1 MTSEI
6 EGKIVSG
13 ADARSRMSGAKR
25 ALLEKRLAGRAAD
38 APDKQTIGR
47 RPRVEPPPLSF
58 AQQRLWFL
66 SQLEPE
72 AVAYNI
78 SEAVRLAGQLDVPV
92 LNWCFNEIVRRHE
105 SLRTSFDANAGQP
118 VQIIAPRL
126 ELSIPLIDLSRL
138 PDGDCET
145 EALRFSQ
152 LEAGHHFDLVHGPL
166 IRAVLIRLRADEHVL
181 IVTMHHLISDGWSQ
195 GLLKSELGA
204 LYRTRIMGQSS
215 PLAELPI
222 QYADFSEWQREWLS
236 GALLDQQLNYWR
248 DRLAGLPQFVELP
261 ADGVRPAEKSYHGAT
276 FLFELSTE
284 LSESLTA
291 FSRREGVTLFMT
303 LLAGFQALLHRYTN
317 QNDIVIGTPVANR
330 NREEVESLI
339 GFFVNTLVLRTDVSG
354 DPAFRELLARVR
366 EVALGAYVHQ
376 DLPFEL
382 LVAELQTNRETNRN
396 PLFQIAFD
404 LQNAPAPTLELPGL
418 TLRPHEFT
426 AATTRFDLELHL
438 TSVPEGIIGAL
449 VYSTDLFVESTIRAF
464 AERYRMLL
472 EAVVANPDERVSQ
485 IDLLTSA
492 ERKKLL
498 GDWSA
503 RAYPAQRSIPDLFEA
518 CASRAPDSIALI
530 SGDVRITYDELNQ
543 RANQLANYLKSYGA
557 GEETRVGIHLERSV
571 EMIVAALAVL
581 KAGAT
586 YVALDPSYP
595 NQRLSFMLDDANVAL
610 LLTVASL
617 EDSLPAHP
625 APVLLLDSDWP
636 LIAAAGEH
644 NPERSTTPEQL
655 AYIVYTSGSTGKP
668 KGVAVPH
675 RGVVR
680 LVSDNGYANFRP
692 DEIFLQ
698 FAPLTFDASTFEIW
712 GALLN
717 GSQLVL
723 MPPGLASLQDIGR
736 ALHEYRITTLWLTA
750 GLFHQMVDEQL
761 PALSKL
767 RQLLAGGDVLS
778 PSHVKRFLASRS
790 CRLVNGYGPTENT
803 TFTCCHVMDQ
813 PVEFARSVPIG
824 RPIANTQVVILD
836 KNLCL
841 CPPGFTGELFIGGD
855 GLARGYHGDPSLTAE
870 KFIPNAFSNLAGARL
885 YCTGDRARYLVD
897 GSIEFLGRA
906 DEQVKVRGFR
916 IELGEIEAAL
926 SHAAGVQQ
934 TTVITRDYD
943 GDKRLVAYV
952 VGERD
957 RISLDQLQKTL
968 RESLPDHMI
977 PSAFVVLDELPLTP
991 NGKVDRRALPAPA
1004 DVQSQSD
1011 DDYVAPRTQIEELLA
1026 GIWAEV
1032 LQVERVGSD
1041 DNFFALGGHSLLVT
1055 RLVSRAQAYL
1065 DMELPLKL
1073 FFESPT
1079 LALQAA
1085 QVEVALRADNALHT
1099 PPIVPVSR
1107 AESLPLSYS
1116 QQRLWFLYQ
1125 LEPSTSAY
1133 NIPTAVRL
1141 RGALDSAALAR
1152 TINEVVRRHEI
1163 LRTYY
1168 GTVENK
1174 PVQFVGP
1181 PDDVELEL
1189 SDFSELPESE
1199 RESRMLQL
1207 AGEEAS
1213 RPFDLTRGPLLR
1225 ACLVRLGPEEH
1236 VLVLTVHHI
1245 VSDGWSQ
1252 GVLVREVGAL
1262 YRAFSAGG
1270 ESPLGELP
1278 VQYADFARVQRN
1290 WLAGDVLDK
1299 HLDYWRRQLAGPLP
1313 IIELPADRP
1322 RPEVQSFRGSTLT
1335 AHLPVSLSESL
1346 NVICRNEGVTL
1357 FMLLLAA
1364 FKVLLHRYAGQDDV
1378 VIGAPIANRNR
1389 VEIEGL
1395 IGFFVN
1401 TLVLRTDLSG
1411 DPDFR
1416 ELLAR
1421 VRKVTVEAYAHQDM
1435 PFELLVEDLQPERDL
1450 SRNPLFQVMFQLENT
1465 PKEELPLPGLTLSP
1479 VDIEGVASQFDLS
1492 VDVVESEYGLS
1503 ITAEYSTDL
1512 FEAAT
1517 IRRFLDRWRVLLEG
1531 IAADP
1536 ARRLSNLPLM
1546 DQSERLRVEVEWNE
1560 TARNYQP
1567 GCVSEL
1573 FEAQVERSPESIAIV
1588 CDGACLTFAGLNE
1601 RANQLARHLNAAGVG
1616 PEVPVAVML
1625 ERSTEMVV
1633 ALLAILKAGGAYVP
1647 LDPSYPAARLAFVLD
1662 DVQASLI
1669 VTQES
1674 LLGSIPSQHHAPAV
1688 VCVDRDAAVIVDELR
1703 ENLPARAIPDNV
1715 AYVIYTS
1722 GSTGLPKGV
1731 LVSNRSLSNHC
1742 LAVGE
1747 EYGLRASDRAL
1758 QFSSF
1763 SFDVAGEELFPLL
1776 LAGAVVVIPRE
1787 RVLDAMQLRR
1797 LIEQERI
1804 SVLNI
1809 SAQFWQEWLEGLELA
1824 GASWPESVR
1833 LMVTGSE
1840 KVSLEGVARW
1850 RKLTSGK
1857 TVLLNAYGVT
1867 EATITSMLYRPNSNV
1882 DQDSGAGWLPI
1893 GRPIV
1898 NTQTYVLDRNLESVP
1913 IGFAGELYLGGEGL
1927 ARAYHSRAGLTAER
1941 FIPNPFSSVPGS
1953 RLYRTG
1959 DLARYLADG
1968 NIEFIG
1974 RADEQV
1980 KLRGY
1985 RIELGEIEAMLN
1997 SAPGVQRAAVL
2008 LREERSGDKRL
2019 VAYVTKRGDISAEP
2033 SDSALEVE
2041 QLAQWKTVHDDE
2053 IFNETVGEQEPS
2065 FNISGWNNSYT
2076 GEPIPAA
2083 DMREWVDD
2091 AVERVLA
2098 QKPRRVLEIG
2108 CGTGLMLFRIA
2119 PHCKR
2124 YFATDFSPAALS
2136 YIREQLGDVSPHVS
2150 LSERNADDFTGLE
2163 PASWDAVI
2171 INSVVQ
2177 YFPGVDYLMRVLRGA
2192 VDAVAPGGSVFIGDV
2207 RSLPLL
2213 DAFHA
2218 SVELHKAEDRLS
2230 PAQVRQRIQRR
2241 VDQEEELVIDP
2252 RFFTAL
2258 KTHLPRITS
2267 VRIEPKRGHC
2277 RNELTQFRYQVTINV
2292 GEPEATPEDL
2302 SWTDWSECRWNL
2314 AELRRQLIEAKPQA
2328 LALINVANARLAAA
2342 TRIRDQ
2348 IAAADLAQTAA
2359 GLKELVHTATG
2370 EGVDP
2375 EELQALGNE
2384 LSYEVRLSWAR
2395 HGADGS
2401 FDLLFRRV
2409 EATAGRVHFPEA
2421 TGSKALRDYANHPL
2435 RGKQARQ
2442 FGPQLRSFLKE
2453 RLPEYMVP
2461 ASFVILDELPLLPNG
2476 KIDRRAL
2483 PAPDA
2488 VRPELAG
2495 AFVAPRTRTEQS
2507 LADVWSDLLGLP
2519 QVGINDNFFDLGGHS
2534 LLTTQLISRVR
2545 ELFQVELPLR
2555 EVFQQPTI
2563 AQLAIAIEQARDN
2576 NQLVSAATIMPVSR
2590 EARRR
2595 SRPAARSVQ

>member
-6 EGKIVSG
+6 ERKIVSG
-13 ADARSRMSGAKR
+13 ADTRSQMSAAKR
-25 ALLEKRLAGRAAD
+25 ALLEKRLAGRAED
-38 APDKQTIGR
+38 APDKQAIGR

-72 AVAYNI
+72 TVAYNI
-78 SEAVRLAGQLDVPV
+78 SEAVRLAGKLDVPV

-118 VQIIAPRL
+118 VQVIAPSL
-126 ELSIPLIDLSRL
+126 ELSIPLIDLGHL
-138 PDGDCET
+138 PDGDRET

-152 LEAGHHFDLVHGPL
+152 LEAEHRFDLVHGPL
-166 IRAVLIRLRADEHVL
+166 IRAVLIRLCADEHVL
-181 IVTMHHLISDGWSQ
+181 IVTMHHLIGDGWSQ

-204 LYRTRIMGQSS
+204 LYRARIMGQNS
-215 PLAELPI
+215 PLVELPI

-248 DRLAGLPQFVELP
+248 DRLAGLPPFFELP
-261 ADGVRPAEKSYHGAT
+261 ADCVCRAGRSYRGAT

-284 LSESLTA
+284 LSESLA
-291 FSRREGVTLFMT
+291 ALSRREGVTLFMT
-303 LLAGFQALLHRYTN
+303 LLAGFQALLHRYTD

-330 NREEVESLI
+330 NRGEVESLI
-339 GFFVNTLVLRTDVSG
+339 GFFVNTLVLRTEVSG
-354 DPAFRELLARVR
+354 DLSFRELLARVG
-366 EVALGAYVHQ
+366 EVALGAYMHQ

-382 LVAELQTNRETNRN
+382 LVAQLQTNRETNRN

-418 TLRPHEFT
+418 TLHPHEFT

-449 VYSTDLFVESTIRAF
+449 VYSTDLFVESTICTF
-464 AERYRMLL
+464 AERFRMLL
-472 EAVVANPDERVSQ
+472 EAVVAHPDLLVSQ

-492 ERKKLL
+492 EREQQL
-498 GDWSA
+498 GDWSTL
-503 RAYPAQRSIPDLFEA
+503 AYPAQRSIPDLFEA
-518 CASRAPDSIALI
+518 CASHTPDSIALV
-530 SGDVRITYDELNQ
+530 SNDVQITYDELNQ

-571 EMIVAALAVL
+571 EMIVAVLAVL

-595 NQRLSFMLDDANVAL
+595 DQRLLFMLDDANVAV
-610 LLTVASL
+610 LLTVKLL
-617 EDSLPAHP
+617 EESLPAHP
-625 APVLLLDSDWP
+625 ARVLLLDSDWS
-636 LIAAAGEH
+636 LIAAADEH

-668 KGVAVPH
+668 KGVAVLH

-680 LVSDNGYANFRP
+680 LVRDNGYANFGP

-717 GSQLVL
+717 GSRLVL

-736 ALHEYRITTLWLTA
+736 ALLEYHVTTSWLTA
-750 GLFHQMVDEQL
+750 GLFHQMVDDQL
-761 PALSKL
+761 TALGNL

-778 PSHVKRFLASRS
+778 PSHVQRFLASRS
-790 CRLVNGYGPTENT
+790 CRLINGYGPTENT
-803 TFTCCHVMDQ
+803 TFTCCHVMDH
-813 PVEFARSVPIG
+813 PSEFARSVPIG

-836 KNLCL
+836 QTLRL
-841 CPPGFTGELFIGGD
+841 CPPGFSGEMFVGGD
-855 GLARGYHGDPSLTAE
+855 GLARGYDGQASLTAE
-870 KFIPNAFSNLAGARL
+870 KFIPNAFSNLRGARL
-885 YCTGDRARYLVD
+885 YGTGDRVRYLAD
-897 GSIEFLGRA
+897 GSIEFLGRT
-906 DEQVKVRGFR
+906 DHQVKVRGFR

-926 SHAAGVQQ
+926 SRAPGVRQ
-934 TTVITRDYD
+934 TTVATRNSD
-943 GDKRLVAYV
+943 GDKSLVAYV
-952 VGERD
+952 VGEHEG
-957 RISLDQLQKTL
+957 ISVDQVQKSL
-968 RESLPDHMI
+968 RESLPDHMV

-1004 DVQSQSD
+1004 DLKAQSD
-1011 DDYVAPRTQIEELLA
+1011 DGYVAPRTPVEELLA

-1032 LQVERVGSD
+1032 LQVERVSSD
-1041 DNFFALGGHSLLVT
+1041 DNFFELGGHSLLVT

-1079 LALQAA
+1079 LALQAT
-1085 QVEVALRADNALHT
+1085 QVEAALRADNAFHA

-1107 AESLPLSYS
+1107 DESLPLSYS

-1152 TINEVVRRHEI
+1152 TMNEIVRRHEI

-1168 GTVENK
+1168 GTIDDK
-1174 PVQFVGP
+1174 PVQFVGLP
-1181 PDDVELEL
+1181 GDMALEL
-1189 SDFSELPESE
+1189 VDFSELPESE
-1199 RESRMLQL
+1199 RESSMVRL
-1207 AGEEAS
+1207 AAKEAC

-1225 ACLVRLGPEEH
+1225 ACLMRLGPEEH
-1236 VLVLTVHHI
+1236 VLVVTVHHI

-1262 YRAFSAGG
+1262 YEAFTEGR
-1270 ESPLGELP
+1270 ESPLVELP
-1278 VQYADFARVQRN
+1278 VQYADFARLQRN

-1313 IIELPADRP
+1313 VLELPADRP

-1335 AHLPVSLSESL
+1335 AHLPASLRDSL
-1346 NVICRNEGVTL
+1346 NTICRREGLTL

-1364 FKVLLHRYAGQDDV
+1364 FKVLLHRYTGQDDI

-1411 DPDFR
+1411 DPDFL

-1421 VRKVTVEAYAHQDM
+1421 VRKVTLEAYAHQDM

-1465 PKEELPLPGLTLSP
+1465 PKEELPLPGLTLSA

-1492 VDVVESEYGLS
+1492 VDVVESESGMS

-1531 IAADP
+1531 IAAEP
-1536 ARRLSNLPLM
+1536 ARRLSKLPLM
-1546 DQSERLRVEVEWNE
+1546 DQLERRRVEVEWNE

-1573 FEAQVERSPESIAIV
+1573 FEAQVERSPGSIAIV
-1588 CDGACLTFAGLNE
+1588 CGSARLTFAELNE
-1601 RANQLARHLNAAGVG
+1601 RANQLAHHLNAAGVG

-1633 ALLAILKAGGAYVP
+1633 ALLAILKSGGAYVP
-1647 LDPSYPAARLAFVLD
+1647 LDPSYPAPRLAFVLD

-1674 LLGSIPSQHHAPAV
+1674 LLGSVPSQHHAPV
-1688 VCVDRDAAVIVDELR
+1688 VCLDRDAAVIAAELR
-1703 ENLPARAIPDNV
+1703 ENLRARSIPDNL

-1731 LVSNRSLSNHC
+1731 LVSNRSLSNLC
-1742 LAVGE
+1742 LAVVE
-1747 EYGLRASDRAL
+1747 EYGLRASDRGL
-1758 QFSSF
+1758 QFASF
-1763 SFDVAGEELFPLL
+1763 SFDVAGEELFPPL
-1776 LAGAVVVIPRE
+1776 LAGAAVVIPRE

-1804 SVLNI
+1804 SVLNL

-1824 GASWPESVR
+1824 GASWPEHVR

-1840 KVSLEGVARW
+1840 KVSLEGVVRW

-1867 EATITSMLYRPNSNV
+1867 EATITSMLYRSSANV

-1893 GRPIV
+1893 GRPIA
-1898 NTQTYVLDRNLESVP
+1898 NTQTYVLDRNLESAP

-1927 ARAYHSRAGLTAER
+1927 ARAYHGRAGLTAER

-1974 RADEQV
+1974 RGDEQV
-1980 KLRGY
+1980 KMRGY
-1985 RIELGEIEAMLN
+1985 RIELGEIEVMLN
-1997 SAPGVQRAAVL
+1997 SAPGVQRAVVL
-2008 LREERSGDKRL
+2008 LREETSGDKRL
-2019 VAYVTKRGDISAEP
+2019 VAYVTQKRGDMSVEP

-2041 QLAQWKTVHDDE
+2041 QVAQWKTVHDDE
-2053 IFNETVGEQEPS
+2053 IFNETVEEQDPS

-2083 DMREWVDD
+2083 DMRAWVDD

-2119 PHCKR
+2119 PYCES
-2124 YFATDFSPAALS
+2124 YFATDFSPAALN
-2136 YIREQLGDVSPHVS
+2136 YIREQLGDASLHVS
-2150 LSERNADDFTGLE
+2150 LSERNADDFTGIE

-2230 PAQVRQRIQRR
+2230 AAQVRQRIQRR
-2241 VDQEEELVIDP
+2241 VDQEEELAIDP

-2267 VRIEPKRGHC
+2267 VRIEPKRGHY

-2292 GEPEATPEDL
+2292 GEPETTPEDL
-2302 SWTDWSECRWNL
+2302 SWTDWSECRWDL
-2314 AELRRQLIEAKPQA
+2314 AELRRQLIEAKPQT
-2328 LALINVANARLAAA
+2328 LALINVLNARLAVA

-2348 IAAADLAQTAA
+2348 IAVADSAQTAA
-2359 GLKELVHTATG
+2359 GLKELVRTATG

-2375 EELQALGNE
+2375 EELQSLGSE

-2409 EATAGRVHFPEA
+2409 GATARRVNFPEA
-2421 TGSKALRDYANHPL
+2421 TGAKALSDYANHPL

-2483 PAPDA
+2483 PAPNA

-2576 NQLVSAATIMPVSR
+2576 NQLVSAATITSVSR

-2595 SRPAARSVQ
+2595 SRPGGKV

>member
-1 MTSEI
+1 MNSES
-6 EGKIVSG
+6 EDKGTVKGRPQLS
-13 ADARSRMSGAKR
+13 ATKL
-25 ALLEKRLAGRAAD
+25 ALLQKRLAGRAQD
-38 APDKQTIGR
+38 APDKQAIGR
-47 RPRVEPPPLSF
+47 RSRVGSPPLSF

-72 AVAYNI
+72 LVAYNI
-78 SEAVRLAGQLDVPV
+78 SEAVRLAGKLDVPV

-105 SLRTSFDANAGQP
+105 SLRTSFDAIAGQP
-118 VQIIAPRL
+118 VQIVAPRL
-126 ELSIPLIDLSRL
+126 ELSIPLIDLSHL

-145 EALRFSQ
+145 EVRRLSR
-152 LEAGHHFDLVHGPL
+152 EETERPFDLVRGPL
-166 IRAVLIRLRADEHVL
+166 FRAVLMRLRTDEHVL
-181 IVTMHHLISDGWSQ
+181 IVTMHHIISDGWSQ
-195 GLLKSELGA
+195 GVLKSELGA
-204 LYRTRIMGQSS
+204 LYRARVMGQRS

-236 GALLDQQLNYWR
+236 GTVLDQQINYWR
-248 DRLAGLPQFVELP
+248 DRLAGAPPFVELP
-261 ADGVRPAEKSYHGAT
+261 ADGVRSAEMNYRGAT
-276 FLFELSTE
+276 LLFELSTE

-291 FSRREGVTLFMT
+291 LSLREGATLFMT
-303 LLAGFQALLHRYTN
+303 LLASFKALLHRYTD

-366 EVALGAYVHQ
+366 EVALGAYAHH

-382 LVAELQTNRETNRN
+382 LVAELRTNREANRN

-404 LQNAPAPTLELPGL
+404 LQNAPAPALELPGL
-418 TLRPHEFT
+418 TLHPHELT

-438 TSVPEGIIGAL
+438 TSTAEGITGAL
-449 VYSTDLFVESTIRAF
+449 VYSTELFEESTIRTF
-464 AERYRMLL
+464 AERFRMLL
-472 EAVVANPDERVSQ
+472 GAVVANSDQRLSR
-485 IDLLTSA
+485 IDLLTDA
-492 ERKKLL
+492 ERKRLL
-498 GDWSA
+498 SDWNDTA
-503 RAYPAQRSIPDLFEA
+503 RTYPDQSCIPDLFETW
-518 CASRAPDSIALI
+518 ASRTPDSIALAF
-530 SGDVRITYDELNQ
+530 GDVRITYDELNQ
-543 RANQLANYLKSYGA
+543 RANQLAHYLKSYGV

-571 EMIVAALAVL
+571 EMIVAVLAVL

-595 NQRLSFMLDDANVAL
+595 DQRLLFMLDDANVAL
-610 LLTVASL
+610 VLTVESL
-617 EDSLPAHP
+617 EESLPAHP
-625 APVLLLDSDWP
+625 APVILLDSDWP

-655 AYIVYTSGSTGKP
+655 AYIVYTSGSTGRP
-668 KGVAVPH
+668 KGVAAPH

-680 LVSDNGYANFRP
+680 LVSGNDYASFGP
-692 DEIFLQ
+692 DEVFLQ

-723 MPPGLASLQDIGR
+723 MPPGLASLQDLGR
-736 ALHEYRITTLWLTA
+736 ALQQHRVTTLWLSA

-761 PALSKL
+761 PALSEL

-790 CRLVNGYGPTENT
+790 CRLINGYGPTENA
-803 TFTCCHVMDQ
+803 TFTCCHVMAQ
-813 PVEFARSVPIG
+813 PFEFARSVPIG
-824 RPIANTQVVILD
+824 RAIANTQILILD
-836 KNLCL
+836 ENLRL
-841 CPPGFTGELFIGGD
+841 CPPGFTGDLFIGGD
-855 GLARGYHGDPSLTAE
+855 GLARGYHGHASLTAE
-870 KFIPNAFSNLAGARL
+870 KFIPNAFSHVPGARL
-885 YCTGDRARYLVD
+885 YCTGDRVRYLAD

-916 IELGEIEAAL
+916 VEPGEIEAAL
-926 SHAAGVQQ
+926 SRAPGVRQ
-934 TTVITRDYD
+934 TTVVTRDYD

-952 VGERD
+952 VGEHGRV
-957 RISLDQLQKTL
+957 SVDQLQKTL
-968 RESLPDHMI
+968 RESLPEHMV

-1004 DVQSQSD
+1004 EIQTQSD
-1011 DDYVAPRTQIEELLA
+1011 DGYIAPRTPIEELLA
-1026 GIWAEV
+1026 GVWAEV
-1032 LQVERVGSD
+1032 LKVERVSTD
-1041 DNFFALGGHSLLVT
+1041 DNFFELGGHSLLVT
-1055 RLVSRAQAYL
+1055 RLVSRAQAHFGV
-1065 DMELPLKL
+1065 ELPLKL

-1079 LALQAA
+1079 LATQAA
-1085 QVEVALRADNALHT
+1085 QVEAALRTDNTLHA

-1107 AESLPLSYS
+1107 DENLPLSYS

-1141 RGALDSAALAR
+1141 RGVLDSAALAR
-1152 TINEVVRRHEI
+1152 TMNEVVRRHEI
-1163 LRTYY
+1163 LRTHY
-1168 GTVENK
+1168 GTIENK
-1174 PVQFVGP
+1174 PVQFVGLP
-1181 PDDVELEL
+1181 GDIELEL

-1199 RESRMLQL
+1199 RESRMLRL
-1207 AGEEAS
+1207 AAEEAR

-1245 VSDGWSQ
+1245 ASDGWSQ

-1262 YRAFSAGG
+1262 YKAFSEGG

-1278 VQYADFARVQRN
+1278 VQYADFARLQRN

-1313 IIELPADRP
+1313 ILELPADRP

-1335 AHLPVSLSESL
+1335 VHLPANLSESL
-1346 NVICRNEGVTL
+1346 NAICRSEGVTL

-1364 FKVLLHRYAGQDDV
+1364 FKALLHRYTGQDDV

-1421 VRKVTVEAYAHQDM
+1421 LRKVTLEAYAHQDM
-1435 PFELLVEDLQPERDL
+1435 PFELLVEELQPERDL

-1479 VDIEGVASQFDLS
+1479 VDVEGVASQFDLS

-1503 ITAEYSTDL
+1503 VTAEYCTDL

-1517 IRRFLDRWRVLLEG
+1517 IGRLLDRWRVLLEG
-1531 IAADP
+1531 IAAEP
-1536 ARRLSNLPLM
+1536 ARRLSDLPLM
-1546 DQSERLRVEVEWNE
+1546 DQSERRRVEVEWNE
-1560 TARNYQP
+1560 TAKTYQP
-1567 GCVSEL
+1567 SCVSEL
-1573 FEAQVERSPESIAIV
+1573 FEARVERSAGAGAIV
-1588 CDGACLTFAGLNE
+1588 CDGVCLTFAELNR
-1601 RANQLARHLNAAGVG
+1601 RANQLAHHLSAAGAG

-1647 LDPSYPAARLAFVLD
+1647 LDPSYPAARLAFILD
-1662 DVQASLI
+1662 DVRTPLI

-1674 LLGSIPSQHHAPAV
+1674 LLGNIPSQDRVQV
-1688 VCVDRDAAVIVDELR
+1688 VCVDRDAASIANGPTHNVLR
-1703 ENLPARAIPDNV
+1703 RATPDNL

-1731 LVSNRSLSNHC
+1731 FVSNRALSNHC
-1742 LAVGE
+1742 FAVAE
-1747 EYGLRASDRAL
+1747 EFELRSSDRVL
-1758 QFSSF
+1758 QFASL
-1763 SFDVAGEELFPLL
+1763 SFDVAGEELFPTL
-1776 LAGAVVVIPRE
+1776 LAGAAVVTPRE

-1797 LIEQERI
+1797 LIDHERV
-1804 SVLNI
+1804 SVLNLP
-1809 SAQFWQEWLEGLELA
+1809 AQFWQEWLEGLELA
-1824 GASWPESVR
+1824 GASWPECVR
-1833 LMVTGSE
+1833 LMIAGSE
-1840 KVSLEGVARW
+1840 KVSLEGIARW
-1850 RKLTSGK
+1850 RKLTSSK

-1867 EATITSMLYRPNSNV
+1867 EATITSTLYRPNSNV
-1882 DQDSGAGWLPI
+1882 DQSSGADWLPI
-1893 GRPIV
+1893 GRPIA

-1913 IGFAGELYLGGEGL
+1913 IGFVGELYLGGAAL
-1927 ARAYHSRAGLTAER
+1927 ARGYHGRASLTAER

-1968 NIEFIG
+1968 NIEFVG
-1974 RADEQV
+1974 RADQQV
-1980 KLRGY
+1980 KVRGY
-1985 RIELGEIEAMLN
+1985 RIELGEIEAVLN

-2008 LREERSGDKRL
+2008 LREETSGDKRL
-2019 VAYVTKRGDISAEP
+2019 VAYVTQKRFDISAEP
-2033 SDSALEVE
+2033 SDSALEAE

-2053 IFNETVGEQEPS
+2053 VFNETVVHDDPA
-2065 FNISGWNNSYT
+2065 FNISGWNSSYT

-2083 DMREWVDD
+2083 EMREWVDD

-2108 CGTGLMLFRIA
+2108 CGTGLMSFRIA
-2119 PHCKR
+2119 PHCER
-2124 YFATDFSPAALS
+2124 YFGTDFSPAALS
-2136 YIREQLGDVSPHVS
+2136 YIREQLGDALPHVS
-2150 LSERNADDFTGLE
+2150 LSERNADDFTGVE

-2177 YFPGVDYLMRVLRGA
+2177 YFPAVDYLMRVLRGA

-2213 DAFHA
+2213 DTFHA

-2230 PAQVRQRIQRR
+2230 LVQLRQRIEKR

-2258 KTHLPRITS
+2258 KTHLPRIRS
-2267 VRIEPKRGHC
+2267 VRIEPKRGHY
-2277 RNELTQFRYQVTINV
+2277 RNELTQFRYQVTIHA
-2292 GEPEATPEDL
+2292 GDPEAAPEDL
-2302 SWTDWSECRWNL
+2302 SWIDWSTCRWNL
-2314 AELRRQLIEAKPQA
+2314 AELRRQLIEAEPQA
-2328 LALINVANARLAAA
+2328 LALTNVANARLAAP

-2348 IAAADLAQTAA
+2348 IATADNTQTPAE
-2359 GLKELVHTATG
+2359 LKEMVRTATG
-2370 EGVDP
+2370 EGIDP
-2375 EELQALGNE
+2375 EELHALGNE
-2384 LSYEVRLSWAR
+2384 LSYEVHLSWAR
-2395 HGADGS
+2395 HSADGS
-2401 FDLLFRRV
+2401 FDLLFRGGG
-2409 EATAGRVHFPEA
+2409 AIAPRVHFPES
-2421 TGSKALRDYANHPL
+2421 TDSKALHDYANHPL

-2453 RLPEYMVP
+2453 RLPEHMVP

-2495 AFVAPRTRTEQS
+2495 AFAAPRTRTEQS

-2519 QVGINDNFFDLGGHS
+2519 QVGIHGNFFDLGGHS
-2534 LLTTQLISRVR
+2534 LLTTQLISQVR

-2576 NQLVSAATIMPVSR
+2576 NQLVSAATITPVSR

-2595 SRPAARSVQ
+2595 SRPAARSSQ

>member
-1 MTSEI
+1 ME
-6 EGKIVSG
+6 EKVVSG
-13 ADARSRMSGAKR
+13 ADARSQMSAAKR
-25 ALLEKRLAGRAAD
+25 ALLEKRLAGRGQD
-38 APDKQTIGR
+38 APDKQAIR
-47 RPRVEPPPLSF
+47 RRSRVGPPPLSF

-72 AVAYNI
+72 LVAYNI
-78 SEAVRLAGQLDVPV
+78 SEAVRLAGKLDVPV

-105 SLRTSFDANAGQP
+105 SLRTSFDVIAGQP
-118 VQIIAPRL
+118 VQVIAPAL
-126 ELSIPLIDLSRL
+126 ELSIPVVDLSQF
-138 PDGDCET
+138 PDDERDA
-145 EALRFSQ
+145 EALRLSRV
-152 LEAGHHFDLVHGPL
+152 ETVRPFDLVRGPL
-166 IRAVLIRLRADEHVL
+166 IRAVLMRLREDEHAL
-181 IVTMHHLISDGWSQ
+181 IVTMHHIVSDGWSQ
-195 GLLKSELGA
+195 GILKNELGA
-204 LYRTRIMGQSS
+204 LYRARVMGQPS
-215 PLAELPI
+215 PLGELPI

-236 GALLDQQLNYWR
+236 GAVLDQQLNYWR
-248 DRLAGLPQFVELP
+248 DRLAGAPPLTELP
-261 ADGVRPAEKSYHGAT
+261 ADKARPAAMSYRGAT
-276 FLFELSTE
+276 FLFELSTK
-284 LSESLTA
+284 LSESLA
-291 FSRREGVTLFMT
+291 ALSRREGATLFMT
-303 LLAGFQALLHRYTN
+303 LLAGFKTLLHLYTD
-317 QNDIVIGTPVANR
+317 QSDVVIGTPVANR

-366 EVALGAYVHQ
+366 EVSLGAQAHQ
-376 DLPFEL
+376 DFPFEL

-396 PLFQIAFD
+396 PFFQIAFD
-404 LQNAPAPTLELPGL
+404 LQNAPAPGLEFPGL
-418 TLRPHEFT
+418 TLHPHEFT

-449 VYSTDLFVESTIRAF
+449 VYSTELFEESTIRTF
-464 AERYRMLL
+464 AERFRMLL
-472 EAVVANPDERVSQ
+472 EAVVANPDRRVSQ

-492 ERKKLL
+492 ERKQLL
-498 GDWSA
+498 GDWNDTA
-503 RAYPAQRSIPDLFEA
+503 RAYPTQSCIPDLFEA
-518 CASRAPDSIALI
+518 WAGRTPDNIALA
-530 SGDVRITYDELNQ
+530 SGDVNITYDELNQ
-543 RANQLANYLKSYGA
+543 RANQLAHYLKSYGV

-571 EMIVAALAVL
+571 EMIVAVLAVL

-595 NQRLSFMLDDANVAL
+595 DQRLLFMLDDARVAL
-610 LLTVASL
+610 VLTVESL
-617 EDSLPAHP
+617 EESLPAHP
-625 APVLLLDSDWP
+625 APVILLDSDWP
-636 LIAAAGEH
+636 LIAAAGKH
-644 NPERSTTPEQL
+644 NPARSTTPEQL
-655 AYIVYTSGSTGKP
+655 AYIVYTSGSTGTP

-680 LVSDNGYANFRP
+680 LVSGNGYASFGP

-761 PALSKL
+761 AALSKL
-767 RQLLAGGDVLS
+767 RQMLAGGDVLS
-778 PSHVKRFLASRS
+778 PAHVKRFLASRS
-790 CRLVNGYGPTENT
+790 CRLINGYGPTENT
-803 TFTCCHVMDQ
+803 TFTCCHVMNQ
-813 PVEFARSVPIG
+813 PFEFARSVPIG

-836 KNLCL
+836 KNLRM
-841 CPPGFTGELFIGGD
+841 CPPGFTGELFSGGD
-855 GLARGYHGDPSLTAE
+855 GLARGYRGHASLTAE
-870 KFIPNAFSNLAGARL
+870 KFIPNAFSNLPGARL
-885 YCTGDRARYLVD
+885 YCTGDRVRYLAD

-916 IELGEIEAAL
+916 VELGEIEAAL
-926 SHAAGVQQ
+926 SRAPGVRQ
-934 TTVITRDYD
+934 TTVVTRDYD

-952 VGERD
+952 VGEHVRV
-957 RISLDQLQKTL
+957 SVDQLQKTL
-968 RESLPDHMI
+968 RESLPDHMV

-1004 DVQSQSD
+1004 EIQAQSD
-1011 DDYVAPRTQIEELLA
+1011 DGYVAPRTPVEELLA

-1032 LQVERVGSD
+1032 LKVERVNVD
-1041 DNFFALGGHSLLVT
+1041 DNFFELGGHSLLVT
-1055 RLVSRAQAYL
+1055 QLVSRAQAYL
-1065 DMELPLKL
+1065 GAEVPLKL

-1079 LALQAA
+1079 LASQAA
-1085 QVEVALRADNALHT
+1085 QVEAALHMGNALHA

-1107 AESLPLSYS
+1107 DENLPLSYS

-1141 RGALDSAALAR
+1141 RGSLDSAALAR
-1152 TINEVVRRHEI
+1152 TINEVIRRHEI
-1163 LRTYY
+1163 LRTHY
-1168 GTVENK
+1168 GTIEGK

-1181 PDDVELEL
+1181 ASSIDLEL
-1189 SDFSELPESE
+1189 ADFSELPESE

-1207 AGEEAS
+1207 AAEEA
-1213 RPFDLTRGPLLR
+1213 RMPFDLTRGPLLR
-1225 ACLVRLGPEEH
+1225 ARLVRLGLEEH

-1262 YRAFSAGG
+1262 YRAFTEGG
-1270 ESPLGELP
+1270 ESPLAELP
-1278 VQYADFARVQRN
+1278 VQYADFARLQRN
-1290 WLAGDVLDK
+1290 WLAGEVLDK

-1313 IIELPADRP
+1313 ILELAADHP

-1335 AHLPVSLSESL
+1335 AHLPASLSEAL
-1346 NVICRNEGVTL
+1346 NAICRREGVTL

-1364 FKVLLHRYAGQDDV
+1364 FKVLLHRYTGQDDV

-1421 VRKVTVEAYAHQDM
+1421 VRKVTLEAYAHQDM
-1435 PFELLVEDLQPERDL
+1435 PFEVLVEELQPERDL

-1465 PKEELPLPGLTLSP
+1465 PKEQLPLPGLTLSS
-1479 VDIEGVASQFDLS
+1479 VEVEGVASQFDLS

-1503 ITAEYSTDL
+1503 VTAEYSTDL

-1517 IRRFLDRWRVLLEG
+1517 TARLLDRWRVLLEG
-1531 IAADP
+1531 IAAEP
-1536 ARRLSNLPLM
+1536 ARRLSDLPLM
-1546 DQSERLRVEVEWNE
+1546 DESERGRVEVEWNE
-1560 TARNYQP
+1560 TAKSYQP

-1573 FEAQVERSPESIAIV
+1573 FEAQVERSPGTIAIV
-1588 CDGACLTFAGLNE
+1588 CDGACLTFAELNA
-1601 RANQLARHLNAAGVG
+1601 RANQLAHHLNAAGVG

-1625 ERSTEMVV
+1625 ERSTELVV

-1662 DVQASLI
+1662 DVQAPLI

-1674 LLGSIPSQHHAPAV
+1674 LLESIPSQHRAHV
-1688 VCVDRDAAVIVDELR
+1688 IVCVDRDAAVIADELT
-1703 ENLPARAIPDNV
+1703 ENLPARATPDNL

-1731 LVSNRSLSNHC
+1731 LVSNRGLSNHC
-1742 LAVGE
+1742 LAVVE
-1747 EYGLRASDRAL
+1747 EYQLQSSDRGL

-1763 SFDVAGEELFPLL
+1763 SFDVAGEELFPPL

-1787 RVLDAMQLRR
+1787 RVLDATQLRR
-1797 LIEQERI
+1797 LIEHEKI
-1804 SVLNI
+1804 SVLNM
-1809 SAQFWQEWLEGLELA
+1809 SAQFWQELLEGLELA
-1824 GASWPESVR
+1824 GASWPERVR

-1857 TVLLNAYGVT
+1857 AVLLNAYGVT
-1867 EATITSMLYRPNSNV
+1867 EATITSLLYRPNSNV
-1882 DQDSGAGWLPI
+1882 DLSSGAGWLPI
-1893 GRPIV
+1893 GRPIA

-1927 ARAYHSRAGLTAER
+1927 VRAYHGRADLTAER

-2008 LREERSGDKRL
+2008 LREETTSDKRL
-2019 VAYVTKRGDISAEP
+2019 VAYVTQKRFDISTEP
-2033 SDSALEVE
+2033 SGSALEAE

-2053 IFNETVGEQEPS
+2053 IFNETVVDHDPA
-2065 FNISGWNNSYT
+2065 FNISGWNSSYT

-2083 DMREWVDD
+2083 EMREWLDD

-2119 PHCKR
+2119 PHCER
-2124 YFATDFSPAALS
+2124 YFGTDFSPAALS
-2136 YIREQLGDVSPHVS
+2136 YIREQLGDALPHVS
-2150 LSERNADDFTGLE
+2150 LSERNADNFTGVE

-2177 YFPGVDYLMRVLRGA
+2177 YFPTVDYLMRVLRGA

-2230 PAQVRQRIQRR
+2230 LVQLRQRIQRR

-2252 RFFTAL
+2252 AFFTAL
-2258 KTHLPRITS
+2258 KTHLPRISS
-2267 VRIEPKRGHC
+2267 VRIEPKRGHY

-2292 GEPEATPEDL
+2292 GEPEAMPEDL
-2302 SWTDWSECRWNL
+2302 SWTDWSECRWDL
-2314 AELRRQLIEAKPQA
+2314 AELRRQLIEAEPQA
-2328 LALINVANARLAAA
+2328 LALSNVANARLNAPV
-2342 TRIRDQ
+2342 RIKGL
-2348 IAAADLAQTAA
+2348 IAAADDRQTPAELKAIVRAA
-2359 GLKELVHTATG
+2359 G
-2370 EGVDP
+2370 EGIDP
-2375 EELQALGNE
+2375 EELYALGNE
-2384 LSYEVRLSWAR
+2384 LSYEVYLSWAR
-2395 HGADGS
+2395 HSADGS
-2401 FDLLFRRV
+2401 FDLLFRR
-2409 EATAGRVHFPEA
+2409 AGAIAPAVHFPESLD
-2421 TGSKALRDYANHPL
+2421 SKALPDYANHPL

-2453 RLPEYMVP
+2453 RLPEHMVP
-2461 ASFVILDELPLLPNG
+2461 ASFVIMDELPLLPNG

-2519 QVGINDNFFDLGGHS
+2519 QVGIHDNFFDLGGHS
-2534 LLTTQLISRVR
+2534 LLSTQLTSRVR

-2576 NQLVSAATIMPVSR
+2576 NQLVSAATITPVSR

-2595 SRPAARSVQ
+2595 SRLAARSS